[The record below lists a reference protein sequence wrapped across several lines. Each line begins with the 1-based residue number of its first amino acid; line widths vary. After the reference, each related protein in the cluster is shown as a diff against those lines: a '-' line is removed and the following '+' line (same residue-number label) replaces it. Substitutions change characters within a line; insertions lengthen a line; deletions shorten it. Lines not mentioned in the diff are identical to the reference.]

1 MTDFENS
8 IEQEL
13 DFEKLTEL
21 CDNLKEAVREILNSC
36 GMYFRIFSRVKSP
49 NSIAEFDCRKT
60 VARSIRNRAESKKI
74 TGSRW
79 LACCLILL

>member
-1 MTDFENS
+1 MRVRSVEGILHVLQWEGKMTDFENS

-36 GMYFRIFSRVKSP
+36 GMYFRIFP
-49 NSIAEFDCRKT
+49 A
-60 VARSIRNRAESKKI
+60 
-74 TGSRW
+74 
-79 LACCLILL
+79 

>member
-1 MTDFENS
+1 MFYKWEGKMTDFENS

-36 GMYFRIFSRVKSP
+36 GMYFRIFP
-49 NSIAEFDCRKT
+49 A
-60 VARSIRNRAESKKI
+60 
-74 TGSRW
+74 
-79 LACCLILL
+79 